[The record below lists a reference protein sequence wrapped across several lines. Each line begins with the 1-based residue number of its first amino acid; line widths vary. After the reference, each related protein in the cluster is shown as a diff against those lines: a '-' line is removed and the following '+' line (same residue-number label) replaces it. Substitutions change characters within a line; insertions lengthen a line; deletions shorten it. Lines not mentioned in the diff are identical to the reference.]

1 MLALAGCAFPCAP
14 AGDLAKTKI
23 FRLSPQISFFCISSR
38 LQASLRLSYNAKK
51 IVRSPYDFA
60 FAVRG
65 GLCSPWRAVH
75 SPTSSPEGPLQKTV
89 FVLSHSG
96 FFVPIS
102 FAQASL
108 AQIWVQKN
116 RMICII
122 RFSAVRGGF
131 EPPEPL
137 RVRQFSKLLVSA
149 THPPHREWSAK
160 IGGIR

>member
-1 MLALAGCAFPCAP
+1 MPPTSLSLFGVEKSYKRGSRPVIFEIADQVGNDGGTTIWDCARLLLAPQSGIVLRSLSSYPNLGIVLALAGCAFP
-14 AGDLAKTKI
+14 
-23 FRLSPQISFFCISSR
+23 S
-38 LQASLRLSYNAKK
+38 
-51 IVRSPYDFA
+51 
-60 FAVRG
+60 
-65 GLCSPWRAVH
+65 
-75 SPTSSPEGPLQKTV
+75 SSPEGPLQKTV

-96 FFVPIS
+96 FFVSIS

>member
-1 MLALAGCAFPCAP
+1 MPPTSLSLFGVEKSYKRGSRPVIFEIADQVGNDGGTTIWGLCSPWRAAHSPALPRGT
-14 AGDLAKTKI
+14 LQSQN
-23 FRLSPQISFFCISSR
+23 LSAVASDFFFCISSR

-60 FAVRG
+60 F
-65 GLCSPWRAVH
+65 
-75 SPTSSPEGPLQKTV
+75 
-89 FVLSHSG
+89 
-96 FFVPIS
+96 
-102 FAQASL
+102 
-108 AQIWVQKN
+108 
-116 RMICII
+116 
-122 RFSAVRGGF
+122 AVRGGF